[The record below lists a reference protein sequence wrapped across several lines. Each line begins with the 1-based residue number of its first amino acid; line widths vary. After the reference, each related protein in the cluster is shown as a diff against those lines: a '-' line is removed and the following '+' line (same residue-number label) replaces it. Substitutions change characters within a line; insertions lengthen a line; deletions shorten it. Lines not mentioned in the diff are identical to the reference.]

1 MSYERIIIIVALAT
15 AVLVASCMSTNEVSQ
30 RIGYWVDSRKKNI
43 AKFQCINHKFL
54 DIECK
59 EK

>member
-1 MSYERIIIIVALAT
+1 MRYERNIIIVALAF
-15 AVLVASCMSTNEVSQ
+15 AILGVSCVSTNEVSQ

-43 AKFQCINHKFL
+43 AKFQCINEKFL
-54 DIECK
+54 NIECK

>member
-1 MSYERIIIIVALAT
+1 MRHERNIIVVALAIT
-15 AVLVASCMSTNEVSQ
+15 VLVASCMSTNEVSQ

>member
-1 MSYERIIIIVALAT
+1 MSYEKNIIIMALAI
-15 AVLVASCMSTNEVSQ
+15 AVLVTSCMSTNEVSQ
-30 RIGYWVDSRKKNI
+30 RIGYWLDGRKKNI
-43 AKFQCINHKFL
+43 AAWQCINHKFL